1 MRRIALLLVMAL
13 LVGCIP
19 MNRKGPIWAPR
30 WYWKPPRGC
39 GAGSAPY
46 LGMLNT
52 TRDAALSS
60 ARADLARQIHSDMH
74 LLSRRYVSTG
84 WSGGR
89 KFAEGVA
96 GRVIQE
102 VVDVDLRYARNKKL
116 VQQGKQMFALVCLD
130 RGKLMRLAKK
140 MESEVRREAALDRK
154 LASRSVD
161 EVALEQWY
169 GEFAGDVAKQHA
181 RIALKHEDEPYWKLL
196 RNEQKSLSTKG
207 DAVIHAALTQVGELA
222 LRCEGE
228 NCPGLTTMA
237 YTAAG
242 FDLQGMGPVALYA
255 FTERTGLLNRK
266 RAPRIGDVAFI
277 TPKDASSTADRLT
290 LGLVEALPEEGVAVV
305 LVEGAEGLDRLHVRT
320 TVVAEDSETA
330 AESPATAVSAWTWRG
345 ASSLWRSRL
354 LLKDPE

>member
-1 MRRIALLLVMAL
+1 MLLVMAL
-13 LVGCIP
+13 AIGCIP
-19 MNRKGPIWAPR
+19 TNLKGPIWAPR
-30 WYWKPPRGC
+30 WYWQPPRGC

-74 LLSRRYVSTG
+74 RLSRRYVSTG
-84 WSGGR
+84 WKGSR

-140 MESEVRREAALDRK
+140 MEAEVRREAALDRK
-154 LASRSVD
+154 LAARTVD
-161 EVALEQWY
+161 EAGLERWY
-169 GEFAGDVAKQHA
+169 GEFAAEVAQQHA
-181 RIALKHEDEPYWKLL
+181 RIALKHEEEPRWKLL
-196 RNEQKSLSTKG
+196 RAEQKALSTKG
-207 DAVIHAALTQVGELA
+207 EAVIHAALTKVGDLA
-222 LRCEGE
+222 VRCEGE
-228 NCPGLTTMA
+228 NCPGLASMA

-242 FDLQGMGPVALYA
+242 FELQGMGPVALYA
-255 FTERTGLLNRK
+255 FVERTGLLNRK
-266 RAPRIGDVAFI
+266 RAPRFGDLAFLTPADSVSVA
-277 TPKDASSTADRLT
+277 DELV
-290 LGLVEALPEEGVAVV
+290 LGLVESVPEEGAVV
-305 LVEGAEGLDRLHVRT
+305 VLMEGESGVERVRVLT
-320 TVVAEDSETA
+320 TA
-330 AESPATAVSAWTWRG
+330 AIVDADSVEAAPDAVAQVWVWRG
-345 ASSLWRSRL
+345 AASLWRSRM